1 MRGKLVNVA
10 ADNTSV
16 TGSAASSSI
25 GVAATPHHSSYT
37 RPHRFDHYDFKT
49 PSYCDQCSN
58 VLWAPVK
65 TGIKCKDCGYSCH
78 EKCAEGITKN
88 CPKYRPV
95 STVEGNI
102 APPAKLGVHEDTRS
116 VNSGN
121 YPGMIFAFW

>member
-10 ADNTSV
+10 MDNTSV
-16 TGSAASSSI
+16 TGSAASSTV
-25 GVAATPHHSSYT
+25 GVTPNSYT

-65 TGIKCKDCGYSCH
+65 TGLRCKDCGYSCH
-78 EKCAEGITKN
+78 EKCVEGITKN

-95 STVEGNI
+95 STVDGSLGMQT
-102 APPAKLGVHEDTRS
+102 AKHSGEDTRS
-116 VNSGN
+116 VNSSN
-121 YPGMIFAFW
+121 YPGKN